1 MFDGIQRRI
10 VSMWFP
16 RLASDRALRACPVAG
31 AVERPFAL
39 TLKQQN
45 AERIHCLN
53 TAAEAAGLYRG
64 MPFADARA
72 FCPDLQS
79 RPADPRGD
87 ARMLAALARWAGRY
101 CPWVGLEGEDGLV
114 LDITGAAHLMGGEA
128 ALVADLGA
136 RLERAGF
143 AVQVGLADTRGAAW
157 ALAHTGGGSAAPGDQ
172 ARALARLPVAALRLE
187 EAQATALQRLGLR
200 RIGELEAAARG
211 PLARRFGPGLMARLD
226 QAMGRQGEAV
236 APLPEPPHYGV
247 RLSLPEPIGRV
258 DDVMAGAARLLDALC
273 IKLAAREAG
282 ARRLCLTLRRVDRG
296 SQQVE
301 LRLAAPLRDAARI
314 LPLFQRGVEE
324 VDAGFGIDQLRL
336 EATQVEPLAARQLST
351 RSGGAQAAGQGGG
364 QSGER
369 LDDLITRIGTRIG
382 LENIQR
388 FLPADSHI
396 PERAF
401 LIAPAAW
408 SGEGGG
414 WAPLHPRPLRL
425 FPPEAVVVQAAGPDM
440 APDAGQGAGPN
451 AGRQG
456 SGRQGSGRRGGQ
468 PPARF
473 QWRRLALSTA
483 RATGP
488 ERIAPEWWL
497 DDEAW
502 ARGLRDY
509 WRVETHQGRRLWLF
523 HTPQAPGWFVQG
535 EFA

>member
-1 MFDGIQRRI
+1 MFDGIQRRV

-16 RLASDRALRACPVAG
+16 RLASDRALRAYPVAG
-31 AVERPFAL
+31 PFAL

-45 AERIHCLN
+45 AERVHCLN
-53 TAAEAAGLYRG
+53 AAAEALGLHRG

-87 ARMLAALARWAGRY
+87 ARMLATLARWAGRY

-128 ALVADLGA
+128 ALMADLGA
-136 RLERAGF
+136 QLERAGF
-143 AVQVGLADTRGAAW
+143 AAWLGLADTRGAAW
-157 ALAHTGGGSAAPGDQ
+157 ALAHSGGGIAAPGDQ
-172 ARALARLPVAALRLE
+172 GRALAGLPVAALRLG
-187 EAQATALQRLGLR
+187 ADTVTALQRLGLR
-200 RIGELEAAARG
+200 WIGDLEAAARG
-211 PLARRFGPGLMARLD
+211 PLARRFGAGVMVRLD
-226 QAMGRQGEAV
+226 QAMGRQGEPV

-247 RLSLPEPIGRV
+247 RLSLPDPIGRV
-258 DDVMAGAARLLDALC
+258 EDVMAGTARLLEALC
-273 IKLAAREAG
+273 ARLLARETG

-301 LRLAAPLRDAARI
+301 LRLAAPLRDPARI
-314 LPLFQRGVEE
+314 LPLFRRGVEAA
-324 VDAGFGIDQLRL
+324 DAGFGIDQLRL
-336 EATQVEPLAARQLST
+336 EATQVEPLPARQLST
-351 RSGGAQAAGQGGG
+351 RAGGPQDGG
-364 QSGER
+364 R

-408 SGEGGG
+408 SRPEGV
-414 WAPLHPRPLRL
+414 WAPPRPRPLRL
-425 FPPEAVVVQAAGPDM
+425 FPPEPLL
-440 APDAGQGAGPN
+440 GQGAE
-451 AGRQG
+451 
-456 SGRQGSGRRGGQ
+456 

-473 QWRRLALSTA
+473 RWRRLSLSTA

-488 ERIAPEWWL
+488 ERIAPEWWFE
-497 DDEAW
+497 DEAW

-523 HTPQAPGWFVQG
+523 HTPQVPGWFVQG